1 MTGLLWFLAGATTLA
16 PFLGAAIH
24 VFLTPSVEARAIAE
38 GRRQV
43 LQAQGI
49 GSVPVPRRRSPDH
62 QMVTRQFTQSPAR
75 PVLDDQ
81 R

>member
-1 MTGLLWFLAGATTLA
+1 MTSLLWFLAGATTLA

-24 VFLTPSVEARAIAE
+24 LFLTPSVKERAIAE

-49 GSVPVPRRRSPDH
+49 GSVPAPRRRSPDH
-62 QMVTRQFTQSPAR
+62 QLVTRQFVDPPAR
-75 PVLDDQ
+75 PVFHDP